1 MKMTRN
7 KYQHAL
13 RRIRNEVNR
22 VKAQKLFEA
31 SLWGGADLITE
42 LKKIRGGKYRHE
54 LPETVA
60 GANGETEVCKK

>member
-1 MKMTRN
+1 M
-7 KYQHAL
+7 
-13 RRIRNEVNR
+13 NR

-60 GANGETEVCKK
+60 GANGETEVCEKFREIYETCTRNLYLYL